1 MFPRWEYFCWRGC
14 LVWTV
19 SPTFFSSAVRC
30 WICSWTHHRV
40 MNVRDEDHSAYWI
53 AVLHQAGCEDLWP
66 QPVVVMVSAEL
77 CLGMEFI
84 PLGCLREGV
93 SIPLVCLHTY
103 KYKLPKC
110 FSDWSSGLW
119 HRSATAFNCRGGLS
133 IFKFIFNSL
142 TASYM
147 YIINSSHFC
156 TPCPSHPPSPPA

>member
-1 MFPRWEYFCWRGC
+1 MGIFL
-14 LVWTV
+14 LVWLPGVDCITH
-19 SPTFFSSAVRC
+19 FFSAVRC

-40 MNVRDEDHSAYWI
+40 MNVRDEGHSAYWI

-84 PLGCLREGV
+84 PLGWLRKGV

-156 TPCPSHPPSPPA
+156 TPCPSHPPSLPA